1 MKIREDLVFDKETG
15 EITEFVD
22 FGDEGLDKKFAVL
35 QQQCKE
41 QSLAE
46 RQVATHMLTL
56 MVRGLMFHLNFPIAQ
71 FATTGNYILCMYGNI
86 V

>member
-1 MKIREDLVFDKETG
+1 MVFDKETG
-15 EITEFVD
+15 EITGFLD
-22 FGDEGLDKKFAVL
+22 FGDEGLDK
-35 QQQCKE
+35 

-46 RQVATHMLTL
+46 KQVATHMVTL

-71 FATTGNYILCMYGNI
+71 FATTGSYVLYMYGNI